1 MINVTELH
9 FALLFLLSRIQVSIQ
24 LFCRP
29 TIEALPWGGGGSYVT
44 RLNFKTFYVNGRE
57 CFMLLSRIE
66 QKFFVFVGF

>member
-9 FALLFLLSRIQVSIQ
+9 FALLFLLSRIQVSTQ

-29 TIEALPWGGGGSYVT
+29 TIEALPGGGSYVT

>member
-29 TIEALPWGGGGSYVT
+29 TIEALPGGGGGSYVT

-57 CFMLLSRIE
+57 CFTLLSGIE